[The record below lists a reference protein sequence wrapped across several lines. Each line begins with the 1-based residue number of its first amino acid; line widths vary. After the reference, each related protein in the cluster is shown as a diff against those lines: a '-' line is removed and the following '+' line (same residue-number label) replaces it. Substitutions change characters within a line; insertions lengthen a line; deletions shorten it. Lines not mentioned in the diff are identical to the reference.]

1 MKIILGTE
9 SFSPNISGVA
19 VATEILANNLV
30 KAGHEPFVL
39 CPSQTGQTF
48 VDKNFPYKV
57 IRLKSILNPF
67 RKGFRITSAS
77 KEEIRRQVEE
87 IKPDLIHLQDVAT
100 VGIMLRDIG
109 KEKHIPVIITNHFS
123 LEFALSYIK
132 FKLLQPISKYLL
144 VRYLV
149 NFHDHCDLVLT
160 PTETI
165 AKQIR
170 SWGVKT
176 PVIAISNGIFYDRF
190 ARKFP
195 EKKIAQFLINYHLP
209 ENPIVLYTG
218 RIDQDKS
225 IDVIVK
231 AVPDV
236 VNNTNAHFVFAG
248 TGDLIPEMEKLAE
261 ELGVRKDITFLGRL
275 DHDSDDFVA
284 LYKSAK
290 VFAIASTIETQSL
303 VTLEAMSAGLPIAA
317 VRYNAL
323 PELVKDGVNGYLFK
337 VGDSKELAKDIV
349 KILKDKKES
358 FQMGKHSM
366 QIASQH
372 EITKTFS
379 ELLDIYKN
387 LILEKQKGLAGTKL
401 V

>member
-19 VATEILANNLV
+19 VATEILANNLI
-30 KAGHEPFVL
+30 KAGHEPYVL
-39 CPSQTGQTF
+39 CPSQTGATYD
-48 VDKNFPYKV
+48 DKNFSYKV
-57 IRLKSILNPF
+57 IRLKSITNPF

-77 KEEIRRQVEE
+77 KEEIRRQIEE

-100 VGIMLRDIG
+100 IGIMLRDIG
-109 KEKHIPVIITNHFS
+109 REKQIPVIITNHFS
-123 LEFALSYIK
+123 LEFAISYVKIK
-132 FKLLQPISKYLL
+132 FLQPFSRFLL
-144 VRYLV
+144 TRYLV
-149 NFHDHCDLVLT
+149 GFHDHCDLVLT

-176 PVIAISNGIFYDRF
+176 PVVAISNGIFYERF
-190 ARKFP
+190 AKKFP
-195 EKKIAQFLINYHLP
+195 DNKIAEFKIKYHLP
-209 ENPIVLYTG
+209 DNPIVLYTG

-225 IDVIVK
+225 IDVIVR
-231 AVPDV
+231 AIPQV
-236 VNNTNAHFVFAG
+236 VKDTNAHFVLAG
-248 TGDLIPEMEKLAE
+248 TGDLISEMEKLAE
-261 ELGVRKDITFLGRL
+261 NLGVRKDITFLGRL

-303 VTLEAMSAGLPIAA
+303 VTLEAMSAGLPIVA

-323 PELVKDGVNGYLFK
+323 PELVKDKVNGFLFK
-337 VGDSKELAKDIV
+337 VGDSVKLADGLTEIIKNRKEA
-349 KILKDKKES
+349 S
-358 FQMGKHSM
+358 MMGKHSM

-372 EITKTFS
+372 EITKTFH
-379 ELLDIYKN
+379 ELLDIYHE
-387 LILEKQKGLAGTKL
+387 LIKAKQKRGSAS